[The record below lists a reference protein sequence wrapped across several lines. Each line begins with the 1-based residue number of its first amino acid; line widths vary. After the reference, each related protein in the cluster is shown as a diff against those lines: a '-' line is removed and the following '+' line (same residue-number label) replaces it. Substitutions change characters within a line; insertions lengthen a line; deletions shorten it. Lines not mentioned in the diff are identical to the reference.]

1 MNFPRSR
8 QEFPLLDQGLS
19 ALVTDLHER
28 GLDKDVSVVVWGEFG
43 RTPKINKRNSRD
55 HWPRVSCAML
65 AGGHMPGGQVIG
77 STNSK
82 GEHAVQR
89 PVKFQEIF
97 ATLYKNVGID
107 STSTRFFDT
116 SGTPQYMVAPGI
128 QPMPE
133 LA

>member
-1 MNFPRSR
+1 
-8 QEFPLLDQGLS
+8 
-19 ALVTDLHER
+19 
-28 GLDKDVSVVVWGEFG
+28 VVWGEFG
-43 RTPKINKRNSRD
+43 RTPKINKHNSRD
-55 HWPRVSCAML
+55 HWPRASCAML

-82 GEHAVQR
+82 AEHPVDR
-89 PVKFQEIF
+89 PVKFQEVF
-97 ATLYKNVGID
+97 ATLYKNIGID

-116 SGTPQYMVAPGI
+116 SGTPQYMVAQGI

>member
-1 MNFPRSR
+1 
-8 QEFPLLDQGLS
+8 
-19 ALVTDLHER
+19 
-28 GLDKDVSVVVWGEFG
+28 
-43 RTPKINKRNSRD
+43 
-55 HWPRVSCAML
+55 
-65 AGGHMPGGQVIG
+65 MPGGQVIG

-97 ATLYKNVGID
+97 ATLYKNIGID

-128 QPMPE
+128 QPMTE